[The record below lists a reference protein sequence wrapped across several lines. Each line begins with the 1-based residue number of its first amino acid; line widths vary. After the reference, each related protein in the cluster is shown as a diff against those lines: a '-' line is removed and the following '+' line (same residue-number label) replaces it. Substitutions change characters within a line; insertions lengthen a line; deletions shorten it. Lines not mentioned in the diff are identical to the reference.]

1 MRIFKHPAFSRIETI
16 CDHDPA
22 DCDHEA
28 KGWVP
33 LLDDEQQ
40 KRFEE
45 IELETELDVTPSPP
59 RTKSNPSR

>member
-1 MRIFKHPAFSRIETI
+1 VRVFKHPAFPQITTTCEDDAVDEHI
-16 CDHDPA
+16 
-22 DCDHEA
+22 A

-40 KRFEE
+40 ARFEE
-45 IELETELDVTPSPP
+45 IELETELDAPPSPP